1 MNKETREIVMDEL
14 PYLVCS
20 GTKVLAGFVKR
31 ADAEAFAGMIEW
43 RNDYSDEIRIWIDDS
58 KPMDLFED

>member
-1 MNKETREIVMDEL
+1 MNKETREMIKDEL
-14 PYLVCS
+14 PYLVCC
-20 GTKVLAGFVKR
+20 GTNVLAGFVKR